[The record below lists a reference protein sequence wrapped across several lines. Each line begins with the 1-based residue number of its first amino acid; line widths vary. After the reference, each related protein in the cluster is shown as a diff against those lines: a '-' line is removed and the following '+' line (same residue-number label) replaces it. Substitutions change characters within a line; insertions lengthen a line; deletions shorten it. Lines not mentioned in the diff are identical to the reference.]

1 MFPLIVPDYSVT
13 DCDTVATNRTVTVS
27 ATHELPDCKRCA
39 QAEFDAQVTIS
50 TSGAVGATCAM
61 TGTDGNHRVHVSRV
75 FIAAQVAENMD
86 KGDQ

>member
-50 TSGAVGATCAM
+50 TSGAVGATCAV
-61 TGTDGNHRVHVSRV
+61 TGTDGYHRVHVSRV

-86 KGDQ
+86 KGER